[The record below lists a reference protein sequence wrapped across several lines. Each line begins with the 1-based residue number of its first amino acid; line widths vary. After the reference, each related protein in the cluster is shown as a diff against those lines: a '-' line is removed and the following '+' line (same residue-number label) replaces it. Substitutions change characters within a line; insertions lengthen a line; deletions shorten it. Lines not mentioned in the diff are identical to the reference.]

1 MVKLIKRKFSVLN
14 DVCFRRIN
22 ADRDIVAE
30 KEKDSLNVEA
40 NGDGTTN
47 LNRRFINDAGFK
59 ENLVEETL
67 LMEL

>member
-1 MVKLIKRKFSVLN
+1 MVKLINRKFSVLN
-14 DVCFRRIN
+14 YVCFRRIN
-22 ADRDIVAE
+22 MDRDIVAD

-40 NGDGTTN
+40 NDDGTTN